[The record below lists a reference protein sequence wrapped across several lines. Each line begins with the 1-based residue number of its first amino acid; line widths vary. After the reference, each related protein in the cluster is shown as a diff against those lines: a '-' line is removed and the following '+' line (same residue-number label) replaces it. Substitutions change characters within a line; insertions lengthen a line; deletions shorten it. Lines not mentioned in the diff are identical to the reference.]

1 MINMKKDDLVLL
13 KEMLSK
19 YRKNI
24 NDINNKFFHQYI
36 THTKKLGKEGEVFIN
51 FIRMFEYNM
60 INLDLDIEKFIK
72 EYERK
77 NSNE

>member
-1 MINMKKDDLVLL
+1 MINMKKDDLFLL
-13 KEMLSK
+13 KEMVNQ

-36 THTKKLGKEGEVFIN
+36 TYAKELGKEGEVFLN
-51 FIRMFEYNM
+51 FISMFEYNM